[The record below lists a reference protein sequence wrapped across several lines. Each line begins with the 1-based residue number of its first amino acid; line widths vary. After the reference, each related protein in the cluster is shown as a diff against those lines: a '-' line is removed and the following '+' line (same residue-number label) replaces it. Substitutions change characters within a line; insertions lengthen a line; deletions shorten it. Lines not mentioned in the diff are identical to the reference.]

1 METGKGER
9 TLSVETQSKSQGGC
23 LIGLDLGSSS
33 VKGVLLDLCGNLLA
47 EVSRENRLLTPQAG
61 WVELDPA
68 AHLENV
74 CGILRELSDATPD
87 GVLAVA
93 MAAASGNT
101 VLTTAAGEP
110 LGPIISWM
118 DERTA
123 AHAPTVLSGLETEAV
138 RRITGWPCVNS
149 FPLAHLAWL
158 QENRPE
164 LVRRAG
170 HVGMDTDWLLYQ
182 LTGRWCMD
190 HSTATTFHLQD
201 QCTGDYHPPFLD
213 RLGIRRETLSEL
225 VQSGHPVGTL
235 RPELAR
241 RTGLSENT
249 LLVTGCFDHP
259 AAARAAGVIEPGM
272 LMLSCGTSWVG
283 FVPCETRE
291 AALDARMLCDPFLS
305 DTGGP
310 WAGMFSVPR
319 IGLTVAAYIDQVIA
333 PDIPPEQRLRV
344 FDELAAASPPGARG
358 VTIDLRE
365 PLRRPAAADASD
377 VSRAVMESAARLIAE
392 RLDSLRA
399 AGFAHRRAVMVGG
412 PSRSP
417 VWPAIVA
424 ALTGLDV
431 TVGGRA
437 AGARGAAMLAGIGAG
452 VYADERVALAA
463 WRTER

>member
-1 METGKGER
+1 
-9 TLSVETQSKSQGGC
+9 

-33 VKGVLLDLCGNLLA
+33 IKGVLLDLSGRLLA
-47 EVSRENRLLTPQAG
+47 EVSRENRLLTPRDG
-61 WVELDPA
+61 WVELDPVN
-68 AHLENV
+68 HLENV
-74 CGILRELSDATPD
+74 CGVLSELSEMSPER
-87 GVLAVA
+87 VLAIA

-101 VLTTAAGEP
+101 LLTTAAGEP
-110 LGPIISWM
+110 LGNIISWM
-118 DERTA
+118 DQRTA
-123 AHAPTVLSGLETEAV
+123 TRAPASLSGLETEDV
-138 RRITGWPCVNS
+138 RCVTGWPCVDS
-149 FPLAHLAWL
+149 FSLAHLAWL

-164 LVRRAG
+164 LMRRAG

-182 LTGRWCMD
+182 LTGRWRMD

-201 QCTGDYHPPFLD
+201 QRAGDYHQPYLD

-305 DTGGP
+305 HAGGP

-452 VYADERVALAA
+452 VYADERAALAA
-463 WRTER
+463 WRTE